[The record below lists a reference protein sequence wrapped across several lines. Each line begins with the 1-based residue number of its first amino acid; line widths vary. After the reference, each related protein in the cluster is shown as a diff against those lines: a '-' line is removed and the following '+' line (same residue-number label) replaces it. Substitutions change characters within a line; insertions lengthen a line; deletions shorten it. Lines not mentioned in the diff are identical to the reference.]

1 MIMIK
6 TNKMKSPNNAV
17 IMSFL
22 PFQVLT
28 VRHNIPEG
36 LQNAERTLQDAQCL
50 TDNRYQITF

>member
-1 MIMIK
+1 MIK

-22 PFQVLT
+22 SFQVLT

-36 LQNAERTLQDAQCL
+36 CQNAERTSLG
-50 TDNRYQITF
+50 TR

>member
-1 MIMIK
+1 MIK

-22 PFQVLT
+22 SFQVLT
-28 VRHNIPEG
+28 VRHNIPG
-36 LQNAERTLQDAQCL
+36 DCQNAERTLQDAQCL

>member
-1 MIMIK
+1 MIK

-50 TDNRYQITF
+50 TDNRFQIPF